1 MFPVPQT
8 LVKLSA
14 ALLITMASVSLAPVY
29 ADGKQNPAAKQA
41 MPVNVIIAEP
51 GDSPVFFEYPG
62 RIQAVQTVGV
72 FARVAGVLQEKFY
85 EDGEFV
91 KAGQPLYQID
101 ARRYQAVV
109 DKAKAQLQVEQANLS
124 QAQREYN
131 RVNGLYLKKAVSEQE
146 RDTAISSLELAKAS
160 VQGAKAALN
169 DARIDLDYSHVK
181 AEISGVTGIK
191 QQDVG
196 SLVGTDS
203 QNSLLTTITD
213 LSSVYVIYAMPDS
226 QRQALRSLMRQ
237 GKLVKAKQNKLI
249 AQIIDD
255 QQQILAEGEVD
266 FTDSRI
272 DETTG
277 SVQARAVFANQE
289 AQFLPGEFVRLRVLS
304 ATRKNVF
311 EIPQRAVLQ
320 MGQQAFVYV
329 VKQGIA
335 EMIPVSLA
343 AQQGQSW
350 LVESGLQEGD
360 QVVVSD
366 LIKLRPK
373 TPVKAIT
380 ANTSGQSDSKAQ

>member
-1 MFPVPQT
+1 MFPVSQS

-14 ALLITMASVSLAPVY
+14 LLLIAAASVFPVQVY
-29 ADGKQNPAAKQA
+29 ADGEQNSAAKQA
-41 MPVNVIIAEP
+41 MPVKVMIAKR
-51 GDSPVFFEYPG
+51 GDSPVFYEYPG

-85 EDGEFV
+85 EDGQVV

-124 QAQREYN
+124 QAKREYN
-131 RVNGLYLKKAVSEQE
+131 RVKGLYFKKAVSEQE
-146 RDTAISSLELAKAS
+146 RDTAISSLELAKAA

-169 DARIDLDYSHVK
+169 DAQIDLDYSHVK

-237 GKLVKAKQNKLI
+237 GKLVKAKENRLI
-249 AQIIDD
+249 AQIIDE
-255 QQQILAEGEVD
+255 QQQVLAEGEVD

-277 SVQARAVFANQE
+277 SVQARAVFANQQG
-289 AQFLPGEFVRLRVLS
+289 QFLPGEFVRLRVLS

-311 EIPQRAVLQ
+311 EIPQKAVLQ

-329 VKQGIA
+329 VKQGVA
-335 EMIPVSLA
+335 ELMPVGLA
-343 AQQGQSW
+343 AQQGESW

-360 QVVVSD
+360 QVVVNN

-380 ANTSGQSDSKAQ
+380 ANTSGQSDSEAQ

>member
-1 MFPVPQT
+1 MFPVSQS

-14 ALLITMASVSLAPVY
+14 LLLITAASVFSVQVY
-29 ADGKQNPAAKQA
+29 ADGEQNPAAKQA
-41 MPVNVIIAEP
+41 MPVKVIIAKP
-51 GDSPVFFEYPG
+51 GDSPVFYEYPG

-85 EDGEFV
+85 EDGQVV

-146 RDTAISSLELAKAS
+146 RDTAISSLELAKAA

-169 DARIDLDYSHVK
+169 DAQIDLDYSHVK

-237 GKLVKAKQNKLI
+237 GKLVEAKQNRLI
-249 AQIIDD
+249 AQIIDE
-255 QQQILAEGEVD
+255 QQQVLAEGEVD

-272 DETTG
+272 DEATG
-277 SVQARAVFANQE
+277 SVQARAVFANQQG
-289 AQFLPGEFVRLRVLS
+289 QFLPGEFVRLRVLA

-329 VKQGIA
+329 VKQGLA
-335 EMIPVSLA
+335 EMIPVGLA
-343 AQQGQSW
+343 AQQGESW

-360 QVVVSD
+360 QVVVNN